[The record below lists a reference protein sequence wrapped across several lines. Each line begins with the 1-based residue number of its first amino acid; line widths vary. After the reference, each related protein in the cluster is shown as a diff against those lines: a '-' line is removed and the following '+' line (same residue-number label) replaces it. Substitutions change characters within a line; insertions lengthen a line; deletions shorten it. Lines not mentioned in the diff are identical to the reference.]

1 MKNLFVIHKIDNIK
15 KDEKKEIFQC
25 MSPKES
31 EKIYPTLKLSE
42 TQLNAT
48 NNLPTTTSNSSSDS
62 RKYSLNMLS
71 PEPSSFNLNISSNSN
86 TNLNDTNQFLGKK
99 IKFNFDIIKDNL
111 GNIEKDEINQKDNII
126 NEKTEKN
133 NFFKLDSLESKK
145 KTKRHKETNSF
156 LNEGRWSTE
165 EHIRFIEGL
174 VEYGKNW
181 KNVQK
186 CVGTRSTAQ
195 ARSHAQKFLL
205 KLKMVNCPHLNI
217 DLTNNQIKS
226 LSGVIEEIKRKNK
239 NNEKEKKFIIDY
251 LKILSDIITNE
262 NKEIYKKRNKNT
274 KLKFDSKKSKE
285 IINSNKIDLNEN
297 NIDNFSKNINLNEE
311 NSKEINIENYE
322 GKKSQNKSID
332 IDNIKNNDYFENEN
346 KEAENKLEIE
356 KSINLIENEED
367 YQLNKKLIFD
377 DGIAFYSDNTDYFYW
392 NNIRLRIKDYFYNR
406 NFESLSII
414 NTNFFS

>member
-1 MKNLFVIHKIDNIK
+1 MKNLFVIHRIDNIK
-15 KDEKKEIFQC
+15 KDEKKEISHC

-31 EKIYPTLKLSE
+31 DKNYPTLKLQE
-42 TQLNAT
+42 TQLNAA

-71 PEPSSFNLNISSNSN
+71 PEPSCFNLNTSSSSSNNSN
-86 TNLNDTNQFLGKK
+86 DKNQFLGKK

-145 KTKRHKETNSF
+145 KTKRHKEANSF

-165 EHIRFIEGL
+165 EHTRFIEGL

-226 LSGVIEEIKRKNK
+226 LSDVIEEIKRKNK
-239 NNEKEKKFIIDY
+239 NK
-251 LKILSDIITNE
+251 
-262 NKEIYKKRNKNT
+262 
-274 KLKFDSKKSKE
+274 
-285 IINSNKIDLNEN
+285 
-297 NIDNFSKNINLNEE
+297 
-311 NSKEINIENYE
+311 
-322 GKKSQNKSID
+322 
-332 IDNIKNNDYFENEN
+332 
-346 KEAENKLEIE
+346 
-356 KSINLIENEED
+356 
-367 YQLNKKLIFD
+367 
-377 DGIAFYSDNTDYFYW
+377 
-392 NNIRLRIKDYFYNR
+392 
-406 NFESLSII
+406 
-414 NTNFFS
+414 